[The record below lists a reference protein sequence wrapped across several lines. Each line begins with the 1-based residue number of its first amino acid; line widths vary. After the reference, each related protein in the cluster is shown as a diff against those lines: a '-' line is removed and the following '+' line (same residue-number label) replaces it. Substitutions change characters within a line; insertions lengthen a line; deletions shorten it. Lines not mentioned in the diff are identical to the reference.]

1 MLRRLFLICL
11 PSLSTSVSF
20 ANPPVWSCQQNN
32 KTNDW
37 VCGDGASIQSVTLAT
52 QALAT
57 LSTDAT
63 SLVPT
68 INPNPKVLPP
78 VADTSTNN
86 TATATPAEPK
96 AEVRSPPAFPD
107 TDPEID
113 VTNTGW
119 QLFTPS
125 FSTSQEH
132 IFTLLNEQ
140 FAHDPWGS
148 CLLPKGTQRSWTP
161 YNKEL
166 RNKASLEV
174 KSNYSEIF
182 DNEIGV
188 YSGQVEMHRADQ
200 HAKANHANYD
210 TIAQTLSLQG
220 NVYYSE
226 DELALHSESA
236 QLKLASDQAKIRET
250 LFIYPA
256 APLRGR
262 AKAIFR
268 DNKYLSH
275 YREVSY
281 TSCKPGNQD
290 WVLHAGE
297 LKLNKQTGKG
307 SAKNTWLEF
316 KGVPVFYSPYM
327 AFPIDNRRLSGFLS
341 PSFGNTSNGGFTTS
355 TPYYWNLA
363 PNYDA
368 VLNPRYF
375 TKRGILLTG
384 DLRYLSQQS
393 HGLASIEYMP
403 DDDLKHTDR
412 YLASLT
418 HTTQFSQHIQA
429 NLDVNQVSDKGYFTE
444 LGNALS
450 YPNFSFLKSQ
460 ADVNYLNE
468 GVDFTAR
475 VESYQTIDP
484 TLSSAQI
491 PYRRLPQIN
500 LTVSR
505 SLTNQIMPIDATL
518 QTESVYFQHDDL
530 VNGQRFTIKPS
541 LSLPLQTSSA
551 YLTPKASVHYTQ
563 YLLNSPS
570 SGLATDV
577 SRVLPSISVDTGTF
591 FERDLNLSNKRF
603 LHTIEPRLF
612 YLYIP
617 KTDQSQIPIFDTS
630 IYDFWYSSMFRENRF
645 SGSDRIQDA
654 NQVTAALSSSLI
666 DPVTGLERLK
676 LSVGEIFYFRNRDV
690 TLCGDYLSSLCA
702 LSPKETA
709 TSSPLVTELSSQLT
723 DKISIDTGVQWDP
736 HSNAIVR
743 GKLGMHYVDQTGKI
757 INMGY
762 LYRQEPLIPEQTND
776 ITQSDF
782 SVRWPIY
789 DNWYAVGR
797 WQYSWLYNKTQ
808 DGFLGLEKENCCWR
822 FRVIGRRYL
831 SSINQFTDDP
841 TLFSNSAEGNLLTGI
856 FFQIELKGL
865 TGIGEKLDAF
875 FEKSIYG
882 YRKPTT

>member
-52 QALAT
+52 QALAI

-148 CLLPKGTQRSWTP
+148 CLSPKGTQRSWTP

>member
-57 LSTDAT
+57 LSTNAT

-68 INPNPKVLPP
+68 INPNPKVLAP

-327 AFPIDNRRLSGFLS
+327 AFPIDNRRFSGFLS

-418 HTTQFSQHIQA
+418 HTTQFSQHIQS

-551 YLTPKASVHYTQ
+551 YLTPQASVHYTQ